1 MVDEAREPYDIR
13 VSLEHTE
20 ADQGEAKPCRIVCL
34 SLGVYGSKWID
45 FVAQWTVLYIYAH
58 PVMNDEND
66 CLIDSK
72 KKAHT
77 NDGARLWYNGAC
89 Q

>member
-1 MVDEAREPYDIR
+1 
-13 VSLEHTE
+13 
-20 ADQGEAKPCRIVCL
+20 
-34 SLGVYGSKWID
+34 
-45 FVAQWTVLYIYAH
+45 
-58 PVMNDEND
+58 MNDEND